1 MTALNL
7 QRNEE
12 YEAFVNYDK
21 AAKLDENNEDIYC
34 NRAQVSILI
43 VRLLKR

>member
-12 YEAFVNYDK
+12 DEAFINYEK
-21 AAKLDENNEDIYC
+21 AIQIDPTNEDIYC
-34 NRAQVSILI
+34 NRAQVSSHFCYF
-43 VRLLKR
+43 